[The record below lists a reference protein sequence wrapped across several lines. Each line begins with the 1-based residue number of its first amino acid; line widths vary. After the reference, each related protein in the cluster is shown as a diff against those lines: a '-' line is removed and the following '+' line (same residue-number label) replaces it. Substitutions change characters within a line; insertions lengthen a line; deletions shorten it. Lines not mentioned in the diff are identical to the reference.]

1 MKYSTAI
8 TRAAAAREN
17 SRRSNLG
24 VSLAVV
30 LLVVVV
36 ISIIGVSG

>member
-1 MKYSTAI
+1 
-8 TRAAAAREN
+8 
-17 SRRSNLG
+17 

-36 ISIIGVSG
+36 ISIIGVSGWRPERVSRFSKGRHQKM